1 MDNPGPPCA
10 TRAWM
15 HSIASA
21 MPLAIIDSNMPD
33 NSQQIARALEKLLQ
47 SSRGRLS
54 FGWLVVLLVLATG
67 YLLAEPSLETRLGV
81 DLPGV
86 HTPPLPAA
94 QPDKPSRPGDPPSS
108 QPAVSSE
115 QRPNVELPDVFEA
128 IGRDTYRTPAGLVY
142 GRGSVDRTRLAHL
155 LSHTE
160 DDPNRPGQH
169 GVFDETDPAALV
181 LLVDEAYRQGLSG
194 KNAERQREGNR
205 EVFTVDLGR
214 RIGFIGGE
222 VGNRRRR
229 PCATHVRLVVEGDR
243 FITAFP
249 IRP

>member
-1 MDNPGPPCA
+1 MPP
-10 TRAWM
+10 
-15 HSIASA
+15 
-21 MPLAIIDSNMPD
+21 AIIDSIMPD
-33 NSQQIARALEKLLQ
+33 NSQQIARVLEKLLQ
-47 SSRGRLS
+47 NGRGRLS
-54 FGWLVVLLVLATG
+54 MGWLIVLLVLATG
-67 YLLAEPSLETRLGV
+67 YLLAEPSLEARLGI

-86 HTPPLPAA
+86 HTPQVPAA
-94 QPDKPSRPGDPPSS
+94 QPAPPSRPTERPSA
-108 QPAVSSE
+108 PASGTRVPSAT
-115 QRPNVELPDVFEA
+115 PTLPDVFEE
-128 IGRDTYRTPAGLVY
+128 IGRDTYRTPSGLVY
-142 GRGSVDRTRLAHL
+142 GRGSAHRTRLAHL

-169 GVFDETDPAALV
+169 GVFDESDPAALL

-194 KNAERQREGNR
+194 KNVEREREGNR

-222 VGNRRRR
+222 SGNRRRR
-229 PCATHVRLVVEGDR
+229 PSASHMRLVVEGDR